1 MTTLHI
7 RLLNLVFLIIFDEF
21 INICVCSSVI
31 PLRVEYFL
39 VDVLVACC
47 HLASGWPVVD
57 RKLIIFANEL
67 LEYKF
72 RQPFEIPI

>member
-1 MTTLHI
+1 M
-7 RLLNLVFLIIFDEF
+7 
-21 INICVCSSVI
+21 
-31 PLRVEYFL
+31 
-39 VDVLVACC
+39 DVLVACC

-72 RQPFEIPI
+72 RQPFEIPISRDLPRTHIDSPTWN